1 MIKTIPWDK
10 VDIEVILL
18 DNIDAEKVNRNR
30 KYSQIN
36 HPGIRSENPIP
47 EIEHKLCSLLFNY
60 MLRKP
65 ILWPK
70 NLSYGLSKHYLLACS
85 GMIGLCMYNVHLLIQ
100 VSPGSRLETIQ
111 FLDTRNFQYIGNLY
125 DDIFVRR
132 DLLNSKY
139 KINIEEADE
148 HFKRFSSDL
157 MFQSEKL
164 ENKGFSY
171 ISKYLLNL
179 NKYDPNLTTRN
190 CLTWMAQTTPSHKYV
205 LPR

>member
-70 NLSYGLSKHYLLACS
+70 NLSYGLSKHYSSVFWDDRSLYVQCTFINS
-85 GMIGLCMYNVHLLIQ
+85 GF
-100 VSPGSRLETIQ
+100 PW
-111 FLDTRNFQYIGNLY
+111 FKTRNDTISG
-125 DDIFVRR
+125 
-132 DLLNSKY
+132 
-139 KINIEEADE
+139 
-148 HFKRFSSDL
+148 FKELSVYRQPL
-157 MFQSEKL
+157 
-164 ENKGFSY
+164 
-171 ISKYLLNL
+171 
-179 NKYDPNLTTRN
+179 
-190 CLTWMAQTTPSHKYV
+190 
-205 LPR
+205 